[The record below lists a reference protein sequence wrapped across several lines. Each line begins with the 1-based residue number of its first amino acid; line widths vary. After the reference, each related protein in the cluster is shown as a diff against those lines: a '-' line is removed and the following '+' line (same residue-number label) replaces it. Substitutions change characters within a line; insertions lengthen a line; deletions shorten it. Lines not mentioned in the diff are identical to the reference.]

1 MKRKC
6 VIVLVLSIIC
16 SMSACSNINTN
27 NISDSGQND
36 VANEVSGESGSG
48 ENVNDNTEVNADED
62 EEKMKVDANNR
73 AIIAKAVGIEENDR
87 KMRFILSAL
96 NTISAGQIQSAEA
109 AEEDGEKVIKLVA
122 EDGIN
127 YCIYLSGSGSV
138 EAVKNLDTGE
148 WPVKSE
154 R

>member
-1 MKRKC
+1 MKKW
-6 VIVLVLSIIC
+6 VIVLALSVLC
-16 SMSACSNINTN
+16 SMSACRNTN

-36 VANEVSGESGSG
+36 VANEVSDEPDSG
-48 ENVNDNTEVNADED
+48 ENVNDNTEVNADGD

-73 AIIAKAVGIEENDR
+73 TIIAEAVGIEENDR
-87 KMRFILSAL
+87 KMRFILSTL
-96 NTISAGQIQSAEA
+96 NTISAGKIQSAEA
-109 AEEDGEKVIKLVA
+109 VEDDGEKAINLVA
-122 EDGIN
+122 EDGTN
-127 YCIYLSGSGSV
+127 YCIYLSRSGSV

>member
-1 MKRKC
+1 MKKW
-6 VIVLVLSIIC
+6 VIVLALSVLC
-16 SMSACSNINTN
+16 GMSACSNRNTN

-36 VANEVSGESGSG
+36 VAN
-48 ENVNDNTEVNADED
+48 
-62 EEKMKVDANNR
+62 VDANNR
-73 AIIAKAVGIEENDR
+73 TIIAKAVGIEENDR
-87 KMRFILSAL
+87 KMRFILSTL
-96 NTISAGQIQSAEA
+96 NAINAGQIQSAEA
-109 AEEDGEKVIKLVA
+109 AEEDGEKVINLVV
-122 EDGIN
+122 EDGTN

>member
-1 MKRKC
+1 MKKW
-6 VIVLVLSIIC
+6 VIVLALSVLC
-16 SMSACSNINTN
+16 SMSACSNRHTN

-36 VANEVSGESGSG
+36 VANEVSDEPDSG
-48 ENVNDNTEVNADED
+48 ENVDDNADGD

-73 AIIAKAVGIEENDR
+73 TIIAEAIGIEENDR
-87 KMRFILSAL
+87 KMRFILSTL
-96 NTISAGQIQSAEA
+96 NTISVGLIQSAEA
-109 AEEDGEKVIKLVA
+109 AEDDGEKVINLVA
-122 EDGIN
+122 EDGTN
-127 YCIYLSGSGSV
+127 YCIYLSRSGSV

>member
-1 MKRKC
+1 MKKW
-6 VIVLVLSIIC
+6 VIVLALSVLC
-16 SMSACSNINTN
+16 SMSACSNRNTN
-27 NISDSGQND
+27 NISDSGLND
-36 VANEVSGESGSG
+36 VANEVSDESGSG

-62 EEKMKVDANNR
+62 SEKMKIDANNR
-73 AIIAKAVGIEENDR
+73 TIIAEAVGIEENDR
-87 KMRFILSAL
+87 TMRFILSTL
-96 NTISAGQIQSAEA
+96 DTISAGQIQSAET
-109 AEEDGEKVIKLVA
+109 AEEDGEKVINLVA
-122 EDGIN
+122 EDGTN

>member
-1 MKRKC
+1 MKKW
-6 VIVLVLSIIC
+6 VIVISLSVLC
-16 SMSACSNINTN
+16 SMSACSNRNTN

-36 VANEVSGESGSG
+36 VANEVSDESGSG
-48 ENVNDNTEVNADED
+48 ENVNDNTEVNADGA

-73 AIIAKAVGIEENDR
+73 TIIAEAVGIEENDR
-87 KMRFILSAL
+87 TMRFILSTL
-96 NTISAGQIQSAEA
+96 DTISAGQIQSAET
-109 AEEDGEKVIKLVA
+109 AEEDGEKVINLVA
-122 EDGIN
+122 EDGTN

-154 R
+154 K

>member
-1 MKRKC
+1 MKKW
-6 VIVLVLSIIC
+6 VIVLALSVLC
-16 SMSACSNINTN
+16 SMSAC
-27 NISDSGQND
+27 G
-36 VANEVSGESGSG
+36 
-48 ENVNDNTEVNADED
+48 NADGD
-62 EEKMKVDANNR
+62 EEKMQVDANNR
-73 AIIAKAVGIEENDR
+73 TIIAEAVGIEENDR
-87 KMRFILSAL
+87 KMHFILSTL

-109 AEEDGEKVIKLVA
+109 AEEDGEKVINIVV
-122 EDGIN
+122 EDGTN

>member
-1 MKRKC
+1 MQKW
-6 VIVLVLSIIC
+6 VIVLALSVLC
-16 SMSACSNINTN
+16 SMSACSNRNTN

-36 VANEVSGESGSG
+36 VANEVSDESGSG

-62 EEKMKVDANNR
+62 SEKMKIDANNR
-73 AIIAKAVGIEENDR
+73 TIIAEAVGIEENDR
-87 KMRFILSAL
+87 TMRFILSTL
-96 NTISAGQIQSAEA
+96 DTISAGQIQSAET
-109 AEEDGEKVIKLVA
+109 AEEDGEKVINLVA
-122 EDGIN
+122 EDGTN